1 MFQASLKWTGTAA
14 VALALTLGGC
24 SDDNSSSPQPDQG
37 MTKDDGALADQGM
50 MDDDGGGDAMMAGD
64 GSAGVQ
70 LKVEI
75 TNVSSAR
82 AFVKSGA
89 FDTPVGKSSPG
100 PALPGDAFEVT
111 FSAPLGSALSFATMF
126 GQSNDLF
133 YAPDEQGI
141 ALYGSDGTPTS
152 GDVTAMVKLWDAGTE
167 KNEEPG
173 LGPSQAPRQG
183 AKNTG
188 PADPNNTVRPAEDS
202 FNNLPAV
209 SDVIKVTLTPMAGS
223 MFRLRIEDVSTAST
237 LKTSDNTSHP
247 APVSPGVWVVHT
259 MDAPLFESGKA
270 DRGDGL
276 EAQAEDGDPS
286 TLAATLAADSGVTQ
300 LVSPGVWVVH
310 SAGMPLFASGK
321 VQRGDG
327 LEAQAED
334 GDPSTLAAAVSSK
347 AGVESSGT
355 FTTPDGASQAG
366 PLGPGQ
372 RYSFTITAMPGDR
385 LSFTTMLGQ
394 SNDLFLSPDD
404 TGVALFD
411 AGGQPVSDITPMIR
425 LWDAGTEKNQEP
437 GIGPDQ
443 APRQA
448 GKNTGEAES
457 KPVGPVSDGFTY
469 PEVSDLLEVTIS
481 PL

>member
-1 MFQASLKWTGTAA
+1 MFQTSLRWTGAAA
-14 VALALTLGGC
+14 VAAMLTLGGC
-24 SDDNSSSPQPDQG
+24 SDDSGSSPQPDQG
-37 MTKDDGALADQGM
+37 MMKDDGAVADQGM
-50 MDDDGGGDAMMAGD
+50 KDEGGADVMIGGD
-64 GSAGVQ
+64 GSAGTQ

-75 TNVSSAR
+75 KNVSSAKS
-82 AFVKSGA
+82 FIKSGA

-133 YAPDEQGI
+133 YAPDEKGI

-167 KNEEPG
+167 KDEEPG
-173 LGPSQAPRQG
+173 LGPNQAPRQA

-188 PADPNNTVRPAEDS
+188 PADLDNTVRPAGDS

-223 MFRLRIEDVSTAST
+223 MFKLRIEDVSTAST
-237 LKTSDNTSHP
+237 LKTSDGMSHP

-259 MDAPLFESGKA
+259 TDAPLFESGKA

-286 TLAATLAADSGVTQ
+286 GLAAKLAADTGVTQ
-300 LVSPGVWVVH
+300 LFAPGVWAVH

-327 LEAQAED
+327 LEALAED
-334 GDPSTLAAAVSSK
+334 GDPAGLAAAANGT
-347 AGVESSGT
+347 AGVASSGT

-372 RYSFTITAMPGDR
+372 SYSFTITAAPGDR
-385 LSFTTMLGQ
+385 LSFATMLVQ
-394 SNDLFLSPDD
+394 TNDLFVAPGD

-411 AGGQPVSDITPMIR
+411 GGGQPLSDITQMVK

-448 GKNTGEAES
+448 ATNTGESES
-457 KPVGPVSDGFTY
+457 QPVGPVSDGFTY
-469 PEVSDLLEVTIS
+469 SKVSDLLEVTIT